1 MIQQCDGITFHACF
15 VEGRSN
21 YNQAHFSVQNMKQK
35 KKKKNL
41 YPKVR
46 GTHINYILS
55 NTLQIFI
62 TYSSHYNYYIIANY
76 FIYRIQIKHC
86 DAIDKITFVIFDRDA
101 EKIQNKF
108 ERNLTEKQTKVY
120 LI

>member
-1 MIQQCDGITFHACF
+1 MLY
-15 VEGRSN
+15 GRKIE
-21 YNQAHFSVQNMKQK
+21 VQSGSFWCAKYET
-35 KKKKNL
+35 KNKFL

-46 GTHINYILS
+46 DTHLTIYS
-55 NTLQIFI
+55 PTLQIFI

-76 FIYRIQIKHC
+76 FIYRIQIKLC

-108 ERNLTEKQTKVY
+108 ERNLTEKQTEAY
-120 LI
+120 FI

>member
-1 MIQQCDGITFHACF
+1 MLC
-15 VEGRSN
+15 GRKIKLQSGSFL
-21 YNQAHFSVQNMKQK
+21 YAKYET
-35 KKKKNL
+35 KNKFL

-46 GTHINYILS
+46 GIHINYILS

-76 FIYRIQIKHC
+76 FIYRIQIKLC
-86 DAIDKITFVIFDRDA
+86 DAIDKITFVIFVRDA
-101 EKIQNKF
+101 KKIQTKF